1 MKAKIIL
8 SDYPYYLNPD
18 KFYQIEQSQIEE
30 NIYFITTDVG
40 STTSVDISQLRFLD
54 EIRSEKLEELL
65 NNK

>member
-8 SDYPYYLNPD
+8 SDYPDYLTPD
-18 KFYQIEQSQIEE
+18 KFYQIEQSQIEK

-40 STTSVDISQLRFLD
+40 STTGVDISQLRFLD

>member
-8 SDYPYYLNPD
+8 SDYPYYL
-18 KFYQIEQSQIEE
+18 
-30 NIYFITTDVG
+30 TTDVG

>member
-8 SDYPYYLNPD
+8 SDYPDYLTPD

-40 STTSVDISQLRFLD
+40 STTGVDISQLRFLD